1 MSNALAIAAVTA
13 SLKDLLND
21 GLLNHDLSTV
31 GSFSVTASPPD
42 RITTGLNEPNQ
53 LNLFLYQV
61 TANLGW
67 RNSDLPSRDA
77 AGARRSNPPL
87 ALDLHYLLTAYG
99 SEDLNAEILLGYSMQ
114 LLHEN
119 PILTRA
125 QLRTTLGGT
134 VLVDGTI
141 LPGPFGSLS
150 ALDLANQVEQIKISP
165 VYLSSEELSKMWT
178 AMQARYRP
186 TMAYTV
192 SVVLIQST
200 NAVRSAPPVLSR
212 GPSASATGVPFLSRI
227 RPAASDL
234 LPAMRLGDDL
244 LLTGTNLTS
253 TGMEAVF
260 ENTRADKRQT
270 LATTATDSGL
280 LVHLPT
286 AAESASALD
295 DWAIGNYSVALRTA
309 TPGQPAWSTNQVPIA
324 LSPQIVVSP
333 LNAAPGPLDISI
345 ECSPRLSPEQA
356 DRAVLIFGEIS
367 VNPVTVST
375 PADPTLPTTLDFH
388 IDSAVAGSHL
398 VRLRVDGIDS
408 LPVKFAGTPPA
419 LAFDETQRIEIA

>member
-1 MSNALAIAAVTA
+1 MSSALAIAAVTA

-67 RNSDLPSRDA
+67 RNADLPSRDA
-77 AGARRSNPPL
+77 SGARRSNPPL

-99 SEDLNAEILLGYSMQ
+99 AEDLNAEILLGYAMQ
-114 LLHEN
+114 LMHES
-119 PILTRA
+119 PVLTRA
-125 QLRTTLGGT
+125 QIRTTLGGT

-150 ALDLANQVEQIKISP
+150 ALDLASQVEMIKISP
-165 VYLSSEELSKMWT
+165 VFLSSEELSKMWT

-200 NAVRSAPPVLSR
+200 GVVRAAPPVLSR
-212 GPSASATGVPFLSRI
+212 GPSASATGIPFLARV

-253 TGMEAVF
+253 SGMEATF
-260 ENTRADKRQT
+260 ENTRAERRQV
-270 LATTATDSGL
+270 LATTATEAGL

-286 AAESASALD
+286 AAESANALD
-295 DWAIGNYSVALRTA
+295 DWAIGNYSVSLRTA
-309 TPGQPAWSTNQVPIA
+309 TPGQPSWSTNQVPIA
-324 LSPQIVVSP
+324 LSPRIDVSP
-333 LNAAPGPLDISI
+333 LNAAPGPLDVTV
-345 ECSPRLSPEQA
+345 ECSPRLQPDQTE
-356 DRAVLIFGEIS
+356 RAQLIVGETTVLPIS
-367 VNPVTVST
+367 VTT
-375 PADPTLPTTLDFH
+375 PADPTLPTTLVFH
-388 IDSAVAGSHL
+388 IDNAVAGSYL
-398 VRLRVDGIDS
+398 VRLRVEGIDS